1 DEMFLEAAYAIAK
14 YTEETGISE
23 ERIIG
28 SMNETE
34 LYVKEAL
41 AVAEK
46 AIEQGLARRK
56 LSRSELEQEIRE
68 LIERPRRY
76 MEIAMRNGFIRKY

>member
-1 DEMFLEAAYAIAK
+1 MNNSLGFPAVFRGVLTVRARRMRDEMFLEAAYAIAK
-14 YTEETGISE
+14 YTEETGIGE

-34 LYVKEAL
+34 LCVKEAL

-46 AIEQGLARRK
+46 AIEQGLARE
-56 LSRSELEQEIRE
+56 SSLEASLNKR
-68 LIERPRRY
+68 
-76 MEIAMRNGFIRKY
+76 